1 MPSANGRDKIAGEK
15 EPPFCGNPGCVLYVR
30 AGDPGVC
37 GTGNWAQLGDGRI
50 IGRVLCGGIYLCD
63 ACACEWLAV
72 AVFESGDAPPAMA
85 AN

>member
-1 MPSANGRDKIAGEK
+1 MAIRDVFYTCARAIPAFAVPVIGR
-15 EPPFCGNPGCVLYVR
+15 
-30 AGDPGVC
+30 
-37 GTGNWAQLGDGRI
+37 QLGDGRI